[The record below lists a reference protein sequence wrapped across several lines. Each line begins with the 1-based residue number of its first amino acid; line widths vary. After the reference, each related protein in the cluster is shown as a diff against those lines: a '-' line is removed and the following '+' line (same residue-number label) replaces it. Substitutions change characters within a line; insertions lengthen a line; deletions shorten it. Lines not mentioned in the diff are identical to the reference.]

1 MTIRHPGG
9 RGRKAEHKHITFT
22 VSLPPDLKALLDE
35 WTTPDTSRSE
45 VVAQLIRDKVQVK
58 DHQTTVESLS
68 ELPTDSLLQV
78 VRIKVPAS
86 LKWKSYRM
94 AEVEQILREGKTLRR
109 EGLVWVTEKGQKLQH
124 RAVEALLKAGNVAKI
139 SVH

>member
-22 VSLPPDLKALLDE
+22 VSLPPDLKALLDD

-45 VVAQLIRDKVQVK
+45 VVAQLIRDKVQLK
-58 DHQTTVESLS
+58 EHQTTIEPLA
-68 ELPTDSLLQV
+68 ELATDSLLQV
-78 VRIKVPAS
+78 VRVKVPSS
-86 LKWKSYRM
+86 LHWKSHRM
-94 AEVEQILREGKTLRR
+94 AEVEQMLSEGKTLRR

-124 RAVEALLKAGNVAKI
+124 RAVEALLKVGNVQC
-139 SVH
+139 S